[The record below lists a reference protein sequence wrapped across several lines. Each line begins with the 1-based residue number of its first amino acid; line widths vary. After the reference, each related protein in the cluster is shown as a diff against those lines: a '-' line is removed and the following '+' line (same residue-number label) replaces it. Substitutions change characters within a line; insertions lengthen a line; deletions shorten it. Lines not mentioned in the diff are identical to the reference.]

1 MYQPLPEKLHY
12 PDLEKEILA
21 FWEDQNIFEKS
32 LSARAESPV
41 FSFFEGPPT
50 VNGNPGIHHLMART
64 DKDLVCRYKTMTG
77 HYVRRQAGWDTHGL
91 PVEIAVEK
99 QLGLVNKSEIE
110 VMGIDKFN
118 AACREFVFSNIERD
132 MGWGDFTKRMGF
144 WVDMNSAYITCTN
157 DYVESVWW
165 ALKTFFDKGLIY
177 KGYKVVP
184 QSPTIETPLSSH
196 ELSLGYREVKD
207 PSVYLKIKI
216 LDSNISD
223 AIGAHILVWTT
234 TPWTL
239 FSNVALAVGVNIDY
253 VIVEKESNEGKP
265 ERFII
270 ADSLKSLLGE
280 DPKILAKLKG
290 EELLGSAYEQIFSYC
305 SIDSVAFPNA
315 LTILPGTF
323 VSTEDGTGVVHIS
336 PAFGVDDFEL
346 SKAFNL
352 PVLQPVTPNG
362 HFTEIISDFAGRAI
376 KTFKYA
382 DRVEEGADKD
392 IIIAL
397 KLAGKIFK
405 SSFDYVHSYP
415 HCWRTDN
422 PVMYY
427 ARNSWFIKSPAY
439 KQTMIDLN
447 KTIRWQPSEIGT
459 GRFGNWLEE
468 VKEWSLSRDRYW
480 GTPLPIWVS
489 EDKEDMFAI
498 GSIEELLKGEYQIS
512 DDTYVPVSDAP
523 LPLDLHRP
531 FVDNVIFRKNGK
543 IYRRTTEVIDV
554 WFDSGCVPFAQFHY
568 PFENKALFES
578 QFPADFI
585 SEGIDQTRGWFYTLH
600 NIASALFEKPA
611 FKNIIVN
618 ELVLDKN
625 GLKMSKSR
633 GNTVDP
639 FLMMDSYGADAVRW
653 YFMVNNPP
661 WRPTLFN
668 ESDIAKTVIADFFR
682 TLTNTYSFYSLYA
695 NIDGIDGNEDVIEL
709 AECPEIDRWIISKTH
724 STLKQYHQYMESY
737 DVFRACRLVQEFM
750 INDVSNWY
758 VRRNRRRFWKGEKDS
773 DKISAYQTLRN
784 VLLDV
789 LSMMA
794 PAAPF
799 LPEVLYRRLRTEKQE
814 LSIHMNLL
822 SMGDIACIDGDLERR
837 MSLAQTIVFLA
848 RSLREKSK
856 IKTRQ
861 PLKRILIPVIS
872 PQQRRDIQA
881 IENIIKEELNI
892 KEVEYVNEEAGI
904 VKRSVKANFKALGK
918 RYGKQTQKIANV
930 ISGMDEQQIRLF
942 LQEQSFKFNID
953 EDSYII
959 TLEDVDVMTH
969 DMEGWLVAN
978 EGSLTVALDTEIDQ
992 ELKQEG
998 LAREFV
1004 NRIQNLRK
1012 NIGLQVTDRIHV
1024 KFSANKEISDAIIKL
1039 SDYVCNE
1046 ILCVTCSSVESINS
1060 DAHTIEIDQEIIS
1073 VFIARVD

>member
-21 FWEDQNIFEKS
+21 FWEEHNIFEKS
-32 LSARAESPV
+32 LIARENAPV

-64 DKDLVCRYKTMTG
+64 DKDLICRYKTMTG

-118 AACREFVFSNIERD
+118 AACRDFVYSNIERD
-132 MGWGDFTKRMGF
+132 MGWGEFTKRMGY
-144 WVDMNSAYITCTN
+144 WVDMESPYITCTN
-157 DYVESVWW
+157 EYVESVWW

-207 PSVYLKIKI
+207 PSVFLKLKV
-216 LDSNISD
+216 LESSVSE
-223 AIGAHILVWTT
+223 AVGAHVLVWTT

-239 FSNVALAVGVNIDY
+239 FSNVALAVGKDIDY
-253 VIVEKESNEGKP
+253 VIIEKESAEGNT

-270 ADSLKSLLGE
+270 ADSLKSVLGE
-280 DPKILAKLKG
+280 EPSIIARCKG
-290 EELLGSAYEQIFSYC
+290 EQLIGTAYEQIFPYC
-305 SIDSVAFPNA
+305 HIDKIAHPQA

-323 VSTEDGTGVVHIS
+323 VSTEDGTGIVHIS

-346 SKAFNL
+346 SKTFNL

-362 HFTEIISDFAGRAI
+362 HFTDIITDFAGRAI

-397 KLAGKIFK
+397 KQAGKIYK

-427 ARNSWFIKSPAY
+427 ARDSWFIKSPSY

-447 KTIRWQPSEIGT
+447 KTIRWQPQEIGT

-468 VKEWSLSRDRYW
+468 VKDWSLSRDRYW
-480 GTPLPIWVS
+480 GTPLPIWIS
-489 EDKEDMFAI
+489 EDKEDKFAI
-498 GSIEELLKGEYQIS
+498 GSIAELMEGEYLLP
-512 DDTYVPVSDAP
+512 DGNTVPVKDAP
-523 LPLDLHRP
+523 LPIDLHRP
-531 FVDNVIFRKNGK
+531 FVDNVIFKKNGK
-543 IYRRTTEVIDV
+543 TYRRTSEVIDV

-568 PFENKALFES
+568 PFENKELFES
-578 QFPADFI
+578 QFPGDFI
-585 SEGIDQTRGWFYTLH
+585 AEGIDQTRGWFYTLH

-639 FLMMDSYGADAVRW
+639 FLMMDTYGADAVRW

-682 TLTNTYSFYSLYA
+682 TLTNTYSFYCLYA
-695 NIDGIDGNEDVIEL
+695 NIDGINGMEENIPLE
-709 AECPEIDRWIISKTH
+709 ECPEIDRWIISKTH
-724 STLKQYHQYMESY
+724 SVLKQYHQYMESY
-737 DVFRACRLVQEFM
+737 DVFRAARLVQEFM

-758 VRRNRRRFWKGEKDS
+758 VRRNRRRFWKGEKDN
-773 DKISAYQTLRN
+773 DKIAAYQTLRK
-784 VLLDV
+784 VLIDI

-799 LPEVLYRRLRTEKQE
+799 LPEVIYGKLRTEQE
-814 LSIHMNLL
+814 EPSIHMRLI
-822 SMGDIACIDGDLERR
+822 SKGDQACIDADLERR
-837 MSLAQTIVFLA
+837 MSLAQKIVFLG

-872 PQQRRDIQA
+872 PQQRRDIQG
-881 IENIIKEELNI
+881 IENIIKDELNI
-892 KEVEYVNEEAGI
+892 KLVEYVNEEAGV
-904 VKRSVKANFKALGK
+904 VKRTIKANFKALGK
-918 RYGKQTQKIANV
+918 RFGKQTQNIANV
-930 ISGMDEQQIRLF
+930 ISAMDENQIRAL
-942 LQEQSFKFNID
+942 LQEQAYTLTI
-953 EDSYII
+953 EDNHIEI
-959 TLEDVDVMTH
+959 TLDDVDVLTQ
-969 DMEGWLVAN
+969 DMEGWLIAN
-978 EGSLTVALDTEIDQ
+978 SGSLTVALDTEIDE

-998 LAREFV
+998 IAREFI
-1004 NRIQNLRK
+1004 NRMQNLRK
-1012 NIGLQVTDRIHV
+1012 NIGLQVTDRINV

-1046 ILCVTCSSVESINS
+1046 ILSMSCEFVEETVQEM
-1060 DAHTIEIDQEIIS
+1060 HTFEIDQES
-1073 VFIARVD
+1073 VSILMTKVD

>member
-12 PDLEKEILA
+12 PELEKEILA
-21 FWEDQNIFEKS
+21 FWDERGIFEQT
-32 LSARAESPV
+32 LSARKDSPV

-64 DKDLVCRYKTMTG
+64 DKDLVCRYKTMTN

-118 AACREFVFSNIERD
+118 ATCRDFVYSNIERD
-132 MGWGDFTKRMGF
+132 MGWGEFTKRMGY
-144 WVDMNSAYITCTN
+144 WVDMKTAYVTCTN
-157 DYVESVWW
+157 EYVESVWW
-165 ALKTFFDKGLIY
+165 ALKSFFDKGHIY

-207 PSVYLKIKI
+207 PSVYLKLSI
-216 LDSNISD
+216 LHSPIPELVNAS
-223 AIGAHILVWTT
+223 ILVWTT

-239 FSNVALAVGVNIDY
+239 FSNVALAIGEDIDY
-253 VIVEKESNEGKP
+253 VLAESKL
-265 ERFII
+265 
-270 ADSLKSLLGE
+270 ADSEPKYYVIAQSLQGLLGE
-280 DPKILAKLKG
+280 GITIIKTFKG
-290 EELLGSAYEQIFSYC
+290 KDIIGSTYEQIFPYC
-305 SIDSVAFPNA
+305 QIDKTLHPNA

-346 SKAFNL
+346 AKKYDL

-362 HFTEIISDFAGRAI
+362 HFTDEITPFAGRAI

-382 DRVEEGADKD
+382 DHVEEGSDKD

-397 KLAGKIFK
+397 KTAKKIYK

-427 ARNSWFIKSPAY
+427 ARNSWFIKSPSY
-439 KQTMIDLN
+439 KQSMIDLN
-447 KTIRWQPSEIGT
+447 KTIHWQPQEIGT

-468 VKEWSLSRDRYW
+468 VKDWSLSRDRYW
-480 GTPLPIWVS
+480 GTPLPIWIS

-498 GSIEELLKGEYQIS
+498 GSIEELSKGEYECPDGS
-512 DDTYVPVSDAP
+512 FVPVPEAP

-531 FVDNVIFRKNGK
+531 FIDNVIFRKNGK
-543 IYRRTTEVIDV
+543 VYRRTTEVIDV

-568 PFENKALFES
+568 PFENVELFSS

-600 NIASALFEKPA
+600 NIATALFEKPA

-639 FLMMDSYGADAVRW
+639 FQMMDLYGADAVRW

-668 ESDIAKTVIADFFR
+668 ETDIAKTVIADFFR
-682 TLTNTYSFYSLYA
+682 TLTNTYSFYALYA
-695 NIDGIDGNEDVIEL
+695 NIDQIDGNEEVIPHNER
-709 AECPEIDRWIISKTH
+709 PEIDKWIISRVHTV
-724 STLKQYHQYMESY
+724 LRQFHQYMEAY
-737 DVFRACRLVQEFM
+737 DVFRACRIVQEFM

-773 DKISAYQTLRN
+773 DKLAAYQTLRD
-784 VLLDV
+784 VMIHV

-799 LPEVLYRRLRTEKQE
+799 LPEVLFRRLRVNSDVE
-814 LSIHMNLL
+814 SIHMRLL
-822 SMGDIACIDGDLERR
+822 SPGDLSLIDVDLERR

-861 PLKRILIPVIS
+861 PLRRILIPVIS

-881 IENIIKEELNI
+881 VESIIKDEINI
-892 KEVEYVNEEAGI
+892 KEVEYVSEEAGI

-918 RYGKQTQKIANV
+918 RFGKQTQTVATI
-930 ISGMDEQQIRLF
+930 ISTLSEQQIKSLIQDQT
-942 LQEQSFKFNID
+942 LPISLDGVDQLINLD
-953 EDSYII
+953 E
-959 TLEDVDVMTH
+959 VDVMTQ

-978 EGSLTVALDTEIDQ
+978 EGSLTVALDTEID
-992 ELKQEG
+992 ESLKQEG
-998 LAREFV
+998 IAREFV

-1012 NIGLQVTDRIHV
+1012 SIGLHVTDRVNV
-1024 KFSANKEISDAIIKL
+1024 KFSASKEICDAIIKL

-1046 ILCVTCSSVESINS
+1046 ILCTSCEYVEHITE
-1060 DAHTIEIDQEIIS
+1060 DVHTLEIEQDIIL
-1073 VFIARVD
+1073 VNITKFH

>member
-12 PDLEKEILA
+12 PDLEKDILA
-21 FWEDQNIFEKS
+21 FWEENNIFEKS
-32 LSARAESPV
+32 LAARKDAPI

-64 DKDLVCRYKTMTG
+64 DKDLICRYKTMTG

-99 QLGLVNKSEIE
+99 QLGLVNKSEIDM
-110 VMGIDKFN
+110 MGIDKFN

-132 MGWGDFTKRMGF
+132 MGWGEFTKRMGF
-144 WVDMNSAYITCTN
+144 WVDMDSAYITCTN
-157 DYVESVWW
+157 EYVESVWW

-207 PSVYLKIKI
+207 PSVYLKLKI
-216 LDSNISD
+216 LESSISE
-223 AIGAHILVWTT
+223 AIGAHMLVWTT

-239 FSNVALAVGVNIDY
+239 FSNVALAVGNDIDY
-253 VIVEKESNEGKP
+253 VLIEKESSEGIK

-280 DPKILAKLKG
+280 EPIIITSFKG
-290 EELLGSAYEQIFSYC
+290 EQLIGSSYEQIFPYC
-305 SIDSVAFPNA
+305 HIDKIAHPQA

-323 VSTEDGTGVVHIS
+323 VSTEDGTGIVHIS

-362 HFTEIISDFAGRAI
+362 HFTDIITDFAGRAI

-397 KLAGKIFK
+397 KQAGKIFK

-427 ARNSWFIKSPAY
+427 ARNSWFIKSPSY

-447 KTIRWQPSEIGT
+447 KTIRWQPQEIGT

-468 VKEWSLSRDRYW
+468 VKDWSLSRDRYW
-480 GTPLPIWVS
+480 GTPLPIWIS
-489 EDKEDMFAI
+489 EDKEDSFAV
-498 GSIEELLKGEYQIS
+498 GSIEELMQGEYQLP
-512 DDTYVPVSDAP
+512 DGNTVPAKDAP

-543 IYRRTTEVIDV
+543 TYRRTSEVIDV

-568 PFENKALFES
+568 PFENKELFEK

-668 ESDIAKTVIADFFR
+668 EADIAKTVIADFFR
-682 TLTNTYSFYSLYA
+682 TITNTYSFYCLYA
-695 NIDGIDGNEDVIEL
+695 NIDGIDGSEQQIPLE
-709 AECPEIDRWIISKTH
+709 ECPEIDRWIISKTH
-724 STLKQYHQYMESY
+724 SVLQQYHQYMESY
-737 DVFRACRLVQEFM
+737 DVFRACRLVQDFM

-758 VRRNRRRFWKGEKDS
+758 VRRNRRRFWKGEKDK
-773 DKISAYQTLRN
+773 DKIAAYQTLRS
-784 VLLDV
+784 VLIDV

-799 LPEVLYRRLRTEKQE
+799 LPEILYGRLRTEQDVP
-814 LSIHMNLL
+814 SIHMKLI
-822 SMGDIACIDGDLERR
+822 SKGDTNRIDSDLERR

-872 PQQRRDIQA
+872 PQQRRDIQGVE
-881 IENIIKEELNI
+881 IIIKDELNV
-892 KEVEYVNEEAGI
+892 KSVEYVNEEAGI
-904 VKRSVKANFKALGK
+904 VKRTIKANFKSLGK
-918 RYGKQTQKIANV
+918 RYGKQTQKIANM
-930 ISGMDEQQIRLF
+930 ISAMDEHQIRAL
-942 LQEQSFKFNID
+942 LQEQSFTFASD
-953 EDSYII
+953 EGNVEI
-959 TLEDVDVMTH
+959 TLEDVDVMTQ
-969 DMEGWLVAN
+969 DMEGWLIAN
-978 EGSLTVALDTEIDQ
+978 TGSLTVALDTEIDE

-998 LAREFV
+998 IAREFV
-1004 NRIQNLRK
+1004 NRMQNLRK
-1012 NIGLQVTDRIHV
+1012 NIGLQVTDRINV

-1046 ILCVTCSSVESINS
+1046 ILSLACEYVDEELQEIHSF
-1060 DAHTIEIDQEIIS
+1060 EIDSETIS
-1073 VFIARVD
+1073 VSLTKVD